1 MGRQGWP
8 AFKEEEATVNVETLQ
23 RMAVVVETYDPLC
36 EDEWIQVGKGERGWT
51 RGARQG
57 GEHARRRDCEY
68 RVREILDWITPVKD
82 YPVESAEECI

>member
-36 EDEWIQVGKGERGWT
+36 EDEWIQVRERRERVDKRGE
-51 RGARQG
+51 
-57 GEHARRRDCEY
+57 ARR
-68 RVREILDWITPVKD
+68 
-82 YPVESAEECI
+82 